1 MRRSQ
6 QGFTLIEVLV
16 ALAVFGV
23 MTVLAYSA
31 LGQTLSNADLLTE
44 RMERLK
50 TIQRAVRVL
59 DADLMQAAPRP
70 IRNPL
75 TDESAPALVSD
86 ISYDFALELSR
97 SGWNNPAGLKRSTQ
111 QRSAYRVED
120 GELIRY
126 HWNVLDRTLSNE
138 PFRVVLLD
146 GVDSLTFQYLRAS
159 GEWTPQWPPGGI
171 DNPSNPTVRP
181 RAVEFTLALTAEGE
195 ITRLLEIAP

>member
-1 MRRSQ
+1 MKRRESA
-6 QGFTLIEVLV
+6 FTLIEVLV

-23 MTVLAYSA
+23 MTVLAYAA

-50 TIQRAVRVL
+50 NIQRAVRIL

-75 TDESAPALVSD
+75 TDESSPALMSD

-111 QRSAYRVED
+111 QRSAYRIEE
-120 GELIRY
+120 GELVRY
-126 HWNVLDRTLSNE
+126 HWNVLDRTLANE
-138 PFRVVLLD
+138 PFRIVLLD
-146 GVDSLTFQYLRAS
+146 GVDSLTFQYLRPN

-171 DNPSNPTVRP
+171 DNPSNPTLRP
-181 RAVEFTLALTAEGE
+181 RAVEFTLALTTEGE

>member
-1 MRRSQ
+1 MTSRQSA
-6 QGFTLIEVLV
+6 FTLIEVLV

-23 MTVLAYSA
+23 MTVLAYAA
-31 LGQTLSNADLLTE
+31 LGQTLSNADLLTA
-44 RMERLK
+44 RMDRLK
-50 TIQRAVRVL
+50 EIQRAVRVL

-75 TDESAPALVSD
+75 TDEASPALLSD

-126 HWNVLDRTLSNE
+126 HWNVLDRTFANE

-146 GVDSLTFQYLRAS
+146 GVESLTFQYLRAS
-159 GEWTPQWPPGGI
+159 GDWTPQWPPGGA
-171 DNPSNPTVRP
+171 DNASNPTLRP
-181 RAVEFTLALTAEGE
+181 RAVEFTLTLTAEGE

>member
-1 MRRSQ
+1 MKRRQ
-6 QGFTLIEVLV
+6 TAFTLIEVLV

-23 MTVLAYSA
+23 MTVLAYAA
-31 LGQTLSNADLLTE
+31 LGQTLSNADLLTQ

-50 TIQRAVRVL
+50 NIQRAVRIL

-75 TDESAPALVSD
+75 TDEASPALLSD

-97 SGWNNPAGLKRSTQ
+97 SGWNNPAGLKRSNQ

-126 HWNVLDRTLSNE
+126 HWNVLDRTLANE
-138 PFRVVLLD
+138 PYRVVLLD
-146 GVDSLTFQYLRAS
+146 GVDSLTFQYLRPS
-159 GEWTPQWPPGGI
+159 GDWTPQWPPGGF
-171 DNPSNPTVRP
+171 DNPSNPTLRP

-195 ITRLLEIAP
+195 IKRLLEIAP